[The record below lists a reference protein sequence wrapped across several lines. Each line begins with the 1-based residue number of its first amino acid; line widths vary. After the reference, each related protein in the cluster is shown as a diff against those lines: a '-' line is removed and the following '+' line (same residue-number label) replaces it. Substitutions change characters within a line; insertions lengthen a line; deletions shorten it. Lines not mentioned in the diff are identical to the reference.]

1 MQALG
6 NSISGRALNPAQGLL
21 TRICVHCYMVAACVQ
36 SPLCPWQ
43 PTETA
48 ALMQSST
55 TKEVPPNCN
64 LPQNCCAWKLY
75 LPARKSDG
83 LAALWPRLSVS
94 KAYRVPPSIYSRSH
108 CCLAPRTTLQT
119 TDSRSPECSTSTIGQ
134 DTYVTMGDPPT
145 LCSAVSRVKYRL
157 ELL

>member
-94 KAYRVPPSIYSRSH
+94 KAYRVPPSD
-108 CCLAPRTTLQT
+108 LFPLTLLLGT
-119 TDSRSPECSTSTIGQ
+119 TDN
-134 DTYVTMGDPPT
+134 PPNHR
-145 LCSAVSRVKYRL
+145 LSISRVFHINNRTRYVRHHGRPPHTL
-157 ELL
+157 